1 MEGVLLVDEIL
12 ILFPALDEKFM
23 DQTIDSALSMSS
35 GDYVIKFAIL
45 EQSLSGYFS
54 DIQDTEI
61 ISVKKIHTPQ
71 PLGIGMA
78 RSMLL
83 EMVGAEKY
91 FLSIDS
97 HTLFI
102 KNWDRELV
110 TRYNEIAQDLGEN
123 TIISQSLHW
132 ALIEENR
139 LVIDPVTSKMP
150 PWKLRIDGLVAKAQD
165 FIGDHEYEVHH
176 SLSCHF
182 MFGYTKNLLAVPFDE
197 EIFFIAEEPLLALR
211 YITRGYKIVAINL
224 NPMYHLSKYTVR
236 PEDDWKVN
244 FSTERTVADARM
256 ILDVI
261 TGNYIGPRGA
271 PDKKSLEEYKSASGL
286 SLDILIDRLGAKD
299 DEDLYQIVTAVM
311 ENSFSDNDVWTALYD
326 MVYNLACKDTI
337 I

>member
-1 MEGVLLVDEIL
+1 MDEIL
-12 ILFPALDEKFM
+12 ILSPALDEKFM
-23 DQTIDSALSMSS
+23 DQTIGSALSMSS
-35 GDYVIKFAIL
+35 GDYAIKFAIL
-45 EQSLSGYFS
+45 EQSTTGKFS
-54 DIQDTEI
+54 NIKNSTNI
-61 ISVKKIHTPQ
+61 LIKKVHTPT
-71 PLGIGMA
+71 PIGIGKA

-83 EMVGAEKY
+83 EMVGKEKY

-110 TRYNEIAQDLGEN
+110 NRYKTVVQELGSD

-132 ALIEENR
+132 ALIDNNR
-139 LVIDPVTSKMP
+139 LIIDPVTSKMP
-150 PWKLRIDGLVAKAQD
+150 PWKLKIDGLVAKAQD
-165 FIGDHEYEVHH
+165 FTGSNEYEVHH

-182 MFGYTKNLLAVPFDE
+182 MFGYTKNILDVPFDE

-236 PEDDWKVN
+236 PEDDWKVH
-244 FSTERTVADARM
+244 FSTERTVADARL

-271 PDKKSLEEYKSASGL
+271 PDKKTLEEYKNVSGL

-299 DEDLYQIVTAVM
+299 DEDLYQIVTSVM
-311 ENSFSDNDVWTALYD
+311 ENSFSDNNVWTALYD